1 MLVQIDPSSTVPLF
15 EQVAA
20 SLRRSLAD
28 GKPAPGQQLPPAREL
43 AAALEI
49 NVHTVLRAYALL
61 RDEGLIDLRRRR
73 GAVVIGGASS
83 RARLAELA
91 EDLVREAKRAGVGLD
106 ELTGVLK
113 EKYS

>member
-1 MLVQIDPSSTVPLF
+1 MFVRIDPTSTVPLF

-28 GKPAPGQQLPPAREL
+28 GSPAPGEQLPPAREL
-43 AAALEI
+43 AASLEI
-49 NVHTVLRAYALL
+49 NVHTVLRAYAVL

-73 GAVVIGGASS
+73 GAVVLGGASAQ
-83 RARLAELA
+83 ARLAELVA
-91 EDLVREAKRAGVGLD
+91 ELVREAKRAGVGLD

-113 EKYS
+113 EKYT

>member
-1 MLVQIDPSSTVPLF
+1 MFVRIDPSSTVPLF

-28 GKPAPGQQLPPAREL
+28 GSPAPGEQLPPAREL
-43 AAALEI
+43 AASLEI
-49 NVHTVLRAYALL
+49 NVHTVLRAYAVL

-73 GAVVIGGASS
+73 GAVVLGGAST

-91 EDLVREAKRAGVGLD
+91 AELVREAKRAGVGLD

-113 EKYS
+113 EKYT

>member
-28 GKPAPGQQLPPAREL
+28 GHPAPGQQLPPAREL
-43 AAALEI
+43 ATALEI

-73 GAVVIGGASS
+73 GAVVIGGAPG

>member
-20 SLRRSLAD
+20 SLRRSLAE
-28 GKPAPGQQLPPAREL
+28 GHPAPGQQLPPAREL

-73 GAVVIGGASS
+73 GAVVIGGASN

>member
-1 MLVQIDPSSTVPLF
+1 MLVQIDPGSTVPLF

-28 GKPAPGQQLPPAREL
+28 GHPAPGEQLPPAREL

-83 RARLAELA
+83 RARLAQLA
-91 EDLVREAKRAGVGLD
+91 EDLVREAKRTGVGLD

>member
-1 MLVQIDPSSTVPLF
+1 MLVRIDPSSTEPIF

-20 SLRRSLAD
+20 SLRRSLGD
-28 GKPAPGQQLPPAREL
+28 GSPAPGEQLPPAREL
-43 AAALEI
+43 AASLEI

-73 GAVVIGGASS
+73 GAVVLGGASS

-91 EDLVREAKRAGVGLD
+91 GELVREAKRAGVGLE

-113 EKYS
+113 EKYT

>member
-28 GKPAPGQQLPPAREL
+28 GRPPAGQQLPPAREL

-73 GAVVIGGASS
+73 GAVVIGGAPS

-91 EDLVREAKRAGVGLD
+91 EDLVREAKRTGVGLE